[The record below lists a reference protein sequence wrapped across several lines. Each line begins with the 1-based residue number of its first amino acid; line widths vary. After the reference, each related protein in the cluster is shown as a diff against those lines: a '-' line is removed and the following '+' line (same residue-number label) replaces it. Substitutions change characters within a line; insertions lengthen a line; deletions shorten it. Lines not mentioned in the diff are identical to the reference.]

1 MSSAEAVKTYY
12 VVQGFSQERA
22 GLRMDAPIQ
31 AHSESSARRTAERLS
46 KRKAAVLA
54 IARTGN
60 PTTGEFEEPM
70 ILAQYGKLDEED
82 DMGLPF

>member
-1 MSSAEAVKTYY
+1 MPAAETVKTYY
-12 VVQGFSQERA
+12 VVQSFTKEHA

-31 AHSESSARRTAERLS
+31 ANSESSARKTAERLS
-46 KRKAAVLA
+46 QRKAAVVA

-60 PTTGEFEEPM
+60 PTTGEFEEPTV
-70 ILAQYGKLDEED
+70 LAQYGRLDDED